1 MVVVRKYFYLL
12 GGIFRINEIF
22 FSIEKFDLEIGTYEE
37 VGYLEVLVFF
47 MIVVVFGIKIIIF
60 GGKLGDRNLV
70 FVI

>member
-60 GGKLGDRNLV
+60 GGKLRDRNLV

>member
-1 MVVVRKYFYLL
+1 MVVVGKYFYLL

-47 MIVVVFGIKIIIF
+47 MIVVVFGFKIIIF
-60 GGKLGDRNLV
+60 GGKLRDRNLV

>member
-1 MVVVRKYFYLL
+1 MVVVGKYFYLL